1 MIKVHHHVQTS
12 LEHGENNMLEIN
24 SVHVSMEDKKILTGL
39 SLAVKPGEI
48 HAIMGPNGSGK
59 STLASVIAGH
69 PRYTVEQGHLV
80 FRGKDLKN
88 MSPALRAQEGLFL
101 AFQYPVEIPGVTLRH
116 FLYTISKQK
125 HPSVTPMQFRDVL
138 QKHLTTLGID
148 QGFLDR
154 QLNVGFS
161 GGEKK
166 RVEVLQLLLLQPTFA
181 VLDETDS
188 GLDVDSL
195 KIVAQAMKTLRGP
208 EFSALIITH
217 YPHLLSLLQPDRV
230 HVMAHGKIIVSGD
243 MELVQDIEQQGY
255 QKWVSAHE

>member
-1 MIKVHHHVQTS
+1 MLDI
-12 LEHGENNMLEIN
+12 EN
-24 SVHVSMEDKKILTGL
+24 VHVSMQEKRILTGL
-39 SLAVKPGEI
+39 SLTIQPGEI

-69 PRYTVEQGHLV
+69 PRYTVEQGRIV
-80 FRGKDLKN
+80 FRGRDLKGV
-88 MSPALRAQEGLFL
+88 SPALRAHDGMFL

-125 HPSVTPMQFRDVL
+125 YPTITPLQFREML
-138 QKHLTTLGID
+138 QKHLTTLGVD
-148 QGFLDR
+148 HSFLDR

-166 RVEVLQLLLLQPTFA
+166 RVEVLQLLLLQPSFA

-195 KIVAQAMKTLRGP
+195 KIVAQAIHSLRGP
-208 EFSALIITH
+208 GFSALVITH
-217 YPHLLSLLQPDRV
+217 YPHLLEFLQPDAV
-230 HVMAHGKIIVSGD
+230 HVMAHGSIVASGNIQVAKD
-243 MELVQDIEQQGY
+243 VEQYGY
-255 QKWVSAHE
+255 QKWVEVDAHE